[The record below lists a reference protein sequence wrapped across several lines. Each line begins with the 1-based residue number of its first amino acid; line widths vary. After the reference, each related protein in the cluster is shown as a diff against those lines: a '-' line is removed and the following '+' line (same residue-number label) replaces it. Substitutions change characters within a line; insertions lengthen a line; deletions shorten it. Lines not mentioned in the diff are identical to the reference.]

1 MAKRTNKSYVDYKND
16 VQWYCKKRKR
26 PIANSTLVASGT
38 IKLYSEFLTEPITP
52 NNLLRYFD
60 EHGLIGLY
68 EEKEVLKK
76 YVEFGCGD
84 EELNL
89 Q

>member
-1 MAKRTNKSYVDYKND
+1 MAKRNNVND

-26 PIANSTLVASGT
+26 PIAYSTVTISNM

-60 EHGLIGLY
+60 EHKLMGMY
-68 EEKEVLKK
+68 EEKEILMK
-76 YVEFGCGD
+76 YVELGCGD

>member
-1 MAKRTNKSYVDYKND
+1 MAKRNNVND

-26 PIANSTLVASGT
+26 PIVYSAVAASDT

-52 NNLLRYFD
+52 NNLLRYF
-60 EHGLIGLY
+60 EKHNLMGMY
-68 EEKEVLKK
+68 EEKEILKK
-76 YVEFGCGD
+76 YVELGCGD